1 MLLISVAVFL
11 ISSILVYFR
20 IARIYGIVDRPNHR
34 SLHSIST
41 IRGGGLVFYLALLI
55 YFFYAKFSLPYF
67 FIGLTFV
74 SVISFLD
81 DIFTL
86 PNKYRFPIHI
96 IGIILIFFELRL
108 FSFVPYQWLFPILIL
123 NVGILNAYN
132 FMDGING
139 ITGGYSFVLIATL
152 IYINT
157 SVFEFINAEFLYF
170 VLISLVIF
178 NFLNFRKIAICFAG
192 DIGSISMG
200 FIVIFLLSKLILESG
215 DYDYILLL
223 ALYGIDSISTLIIR
237 LFNKENIFTAHKKHL
252 YQMLIYNSGW
262 SHLKVSIS
270 YMIIQGVINFAIL
283 TRVQYFK
290 EYHLFGLVILGFVGG
305 AYLIIRS
312 KASNA

>member
-1 MLLISVAVFL
+1 
-11 ISSILVYFR
+11 
-20 IARIYGIVDRPNHR
+20 
-34 SLHSIST
+34 
-41 IRGGGLVFYLALLI
+41 
-55 YFFYAKFSLPYF
+55 
-67 FIGLTFV
+67 
-74 SVISFLD
+74 
-81 DIFTL
+81 
-86 PNKYRFPIHI
+86 
-96 IGIILIFFELRL
+96 
-108 FSFVPYQWLFPILIL
+108 
-123 NVGILNAYN
+123 
-132 FMDGING
+132 MDGING